1 MEKKRWK
8 SIDGK
13 ASMETRYRK
22 RTYEPSLN

>member
-1 MEKKRWK
+1 MKILKWKRR
-8 SIDGK
+8 DGK